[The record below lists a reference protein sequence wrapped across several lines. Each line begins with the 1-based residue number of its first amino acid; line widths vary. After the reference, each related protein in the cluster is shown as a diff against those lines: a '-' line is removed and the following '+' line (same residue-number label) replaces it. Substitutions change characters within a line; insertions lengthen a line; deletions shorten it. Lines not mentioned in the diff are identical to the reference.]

1 MQSFRQLRVW
11 QKAHELTLE
20 VNRVTARFPKD
31 ETYALTSQI
40 KRSAASIG
48 ANIAEG
54 CGRGSDADFC
64 RFLLMAMGSASELE
78 NHLQLAVDLKFLLP
92 VDYEK
97 LNDSTTQIKRM
108 LAALL
113 QKVRNKT

>member
-1 MQSFRQLRVW
+1 VW
-11 QKAHELTLE
+11 QKAHELTVE
-20 VNRVTARFPKD
+20 VYRVTARFSKE

-40 KRSAASIG
+40 KRAAASIG

-54 CGRGSDADFC
+54 CGRGSDADFG

-78 NHLQLAVDLKFLLP
+78 NHLQLALELKFLWP

-97 LNDSTTQIKRM
+97 LNNGTTEIKRM
-108 LAALL
+108 LIALL
-113 QKVRNKT
+113 QKVRNKP